1 MKSVTRSGGPRGCLG
16 QARVAG
22 RVIEWWGASWVGET
36 GGGRE
41 GMTRTRSAADEGLAR
56 TGGAAGRPGL
66 APGGGDVALAL
77 SELASVRLGAALKE
91 GEAAYKKTTMA
102 ERDSRMT
109 ADCSTLAALS
119 FVSAFEHISIT
130 SYRNGFAWH
139 HHAVTSC
146 LPVVIA
152 YPDKAASM
160 AAKAKVEAREATATT
175 TKAVTHLRKANTTSK
190 IANPKAKKAIA
201 ISKEAVIHFS

>member
-22 RVIEWWGASWVGET
+22 RVIEWWGASRAGDV
-36 GGGRE
+36 GGGWE
-41 GMTRTRSAADEGLAR
+41 VMTRTRSAADGGLAR
-56 TGGAAGRPGL
+56 MGGAAGRPGL
-66 APGGGDVALAL
+66 APGVSEVALAL
-77 SELASVRLGAALKE
+77 PGLASVELGAALKE
-91 GEAAYKKTTMA
+91 GEAAYNKTTMA
-102 ERDSRMT
+102 ERYSRMT
-109 ADCSTLAALS
+109 AGCSALAALS

-146 LPVVIA
+146 LPVVMA
-152 YPDKAASM
+152 YPDKAAAM
-160 AAKAKVEAREATATT
+160 ASKAKAEAREATATMA
-175 TKAVTHLRKANTTSK
+175 KAVTHLSKANTKSK